1 MAAISAETQHKKLQ
15 VREDPLAT
23 ISTDAI
29 RQFDEQGFY
38 APIGALTRGEAAD
51 LRDRL
56 EAFEAANSGLTG
68 GLRNK
73 PHLLFTW
80 LDELVRHPG
89 VLDAGE
95 QGFGPNNP
103 ACGSSFFI

>member
-1 MAAISAETQHKKLQ
+1 L
-15 VREDPLAT
+15 RENPLAT

-29 RQFDEQGFY
+29 RQFDAQGFY
-38 APIGALTRGEAAD
+38 APIPALTNGEAAD
-51 LRDRL
+51 LRNRL
-56 EAFEAANSGLTG
+56 EAFEAANIGLTG

-89 VLDAGE
+89 VLDAVE
-95 QGFGPNNP
+95 QVIGPNILVW
-103 ACGSSFFI
+103 GSSFFIK